1 MPPRPARGAV
11 DGTSGAKPV
20 ENGDVVRVH
29 YTGRLEDD
37 SVFDS
42 SAGREPLEFEAGAGD
57 VIRGFEEGVLG
68 MRPGETRRVVIAPQE
83 GYGPWRQELLT
94 QVERAWAGDQV
105 VLPGMVVQVQGPAE
119 DGEEEVM
126 EGLVTEV
133 GDESIT
139 LDFNHPL
146 AGKVLTFDITVVEV
160 EPARL

>member
-1 MPPRPARGAV
+1 MAAQPPVQRRSEGKAV
-11 DGTSGAKPV
+11 ESG
-20 ENGDVVRVH
+20 DLVRVH

-42 SAGREPLEFEAGAGD
+42 SDGREPLSFECGAGD
-57 VIRGFEEGVLG
+57 VIKGFDEGVLG
-68 MRPGETRRVVIAPQE
+68 LKPGETKRVVIAPDD
-83 GYGPWRQELLT
+83 GYGPWRQDLLT

-105 VLPGMVVQVQGPAE
+105 VLPGMIVQVQAPDTE
-119 DGEEEVM
+119 DGEEELV

-160 EPARL
+160 EEAR

>member
-1 MPPRPARGAV
+1 MRMTARAPPPRT
-11 DGTSGAKPV
+11 DGKTVESG
-20 ENGDVVRVH
+20 DLVRVH

-42 SAGREPLEFEAGAGD
+42 SEGREPLEFEAGAGD
-57 VIRGFEEGVLG
+57 VIKGFDEGVLG
-68 MRPGETRRVVIAPQE
+68 MRPGQTKRVVIAPDD

-94 QVERAWAGDQV
+94 QVERSWAGDQV
-105 VLPGMVVQVQGPAE
+105 VLPGMVVQVQAPA
-119 DGEEEVM
+119 DDDGGEEEVM
-126 EGLVTEV
+126 EGIVTEV

-160 EPARL
+160 EPAP